1 MRHYELM
8 VILDP
13 SLDERTVPQSLENFL
28 KVIRNDGGSVEKVD
42 VWGRRRLAFEIDKQA
57 EGIYVVVDLNSEPA
71 SVKELDR
78 QLNLNETVLRTKVQR
93 RIVEPRKAARVA
105 RAAAKATKHANRSE
119 ASA

>member
-13 SLDERTVPQSLENFL
+13 SLDERNVAQSLEKFL
-28 KVIRNDGGSVEKVD
+28 DVIRNDGGSVEKVD
-42 VWGRRRLAFEIDKQA
+42 VWGRRRLAYEIDKQA
-57 EGIYVVVDLNSEPA
+57 EGIYVVLDVNSEPTTINE
-71 SVKELDR
+71 VDR
-78 QLNLNETVLRTKVQR
+78 QLNLAETVVRTKVLR

-105 RAAAKATKHANRSE
+105 RAAAKASKHAE